1 MQLNRL
7 VVVMFAD
14 LLEATVLNNT
24 RYEKNP
30 DRCLVY
36 HIFDDN
42 RVPLTQEQIAVE
54 WAASG
59 KGEETHALRVRKS
72 PVRICAG
79 GDSWINILIEVS
91 RFLGYNKTFFDI
103 LEGYYQTVSTA
114 WPGHTVDRIVEEKP
128 FRIYID
134 TGRFDYFI
142 FSGGGSEFLGGSALA
157 KLLKEKHALSGQNQP
172 EQLLDLDRLEAT
184 MERLKE
190 GYLEIAE
197 YVRSNSPQTQLLVH
211 GYDYPV
217 ADAAGPWFGKPFL
230 KRNYDFETDR
240 ELIAGVLTYLVDRFY
255 AVLDEVEQQCSN
267 VVVVDIRKMVRGRW
281 TDELHPDLEASKDIA
296 AFYRNVID
304 GFPTV

>member
-7 VVVMFAD
+7 VIVMFAD

-30 DRCLVY
+30 KRCLDY
-36 HIFDDN
+36 HIFDHN

-59 KGEETHALRVRKS
+59 KGEETQSLRVRKS
-72 PVRICAG
+72 PIRICAG

-114 WPGHTVDRIVEEKP
+114 WPGHTVDRIVKEKP
-128 FRIYID
+128 FKIYID
-134 TGRFDYFI
+134 GGRFDYFI
-142 FSGGGSEFLGGSALA
+142 FSGGGSEFLGGSALTR
-157 KLLKEKHALSGQNQP
+157 LLKAKETCAEQVHP
-172 EQLLDLDRLEAT
+172 EQLLDTDRLEAT
-184 MERLKE
+184 MERLKD

-197 YVRSNSPQTQLLVH
+197 YVRSKCPLTQVLVH

-217 ADAAGPWFGKPFL
+217 AHAAGPWFGKPFL

-240 ELIAGVLTYLVDRFY
+240 EMIAGVLKYLVDRFY
-255 AVLDEVEQQCSN
+255 AVLDEVELQSPN
-267 VVVVDIRKMVRGRW
+267 VVVVDIRNMVRGRW